1 MARSSEE
8 PELELDISYSDEEIE
23 YGEIQPYEFEP
34 TVSDTSLN
42 DDEASQA
49 DAERLQDNSWF
60 VLCYYNVGCS

>member
-1 MARSSEE
+1 MARGSEE
-8 PELELDISYSDEEIE
+8 PELELDISYSDEERE

-42 DDEASQA
+42 DDEFEESQG

-60 VLCYYNVGCS
+60 VLYYYIM